1 MRLSPHLPGLLI
13 LSCALLPAFMCG
25 CSETSREESVG
36 APTSLEDTTGIA
48 VTSLVLEDLTRSI
61 VSDSVTVVN
70 VVPASKLSRLW
81 KPTSKDV
88 KRLQAA
94 QRILI
99 QGAGYEP
106 WRDRITVPQS
116 RLIDTSSGY
125 YDQFIRIPDAVTH
138 QHGPDGRHSHPGTV
152 WATWL
157 DPELLGSQL
166 QRITTACSE
175 LMPDQKDVFEQR
187 AARLTADIDNLER
200 QIVSI
205 RSLSEQ
211 TSGEGAE
218 LEVISDTSAPLYLA
232 KRLGWKLS
240 WLHWPE
246 PGESLSDSDR
256 EELKAILNERAK
268 KNEANGVP
276 VLFLLTSDR
285 SPDDAV
291 FAESLG
297 LKVVRIDLCEKMSDT
312 AAPVIKRLEKNL
324 QEIEKALI
332 SPEPKSR

>member
-1 MRLSPHLPGLLI
+1 MRLSRQLPGLFI
-13 LSCALLPAFMCG
+13 LSCALLSAFMSG
-25 CSETSREESVG
+25 CSDASREDVAGVQASSG
-36 APTSLEDTTGIA
+36 GSAGIA

-61 VSDSVTVVN
+61 VADSVEVVN
-70 VVPASKLSRLW
+70 VVPASKPSRLW

-88 KRLQAA
+88 KQLQGA

-125 YDQFIRIPDAVTH
+125 YDQLIRIPDAVTH

-175 LMPDQKDVFEQR
+175 LVPDHRDDYEQR
-187 AARLTADIDNLER
+187 TARLSAEIENLER
-200 QIVSI
+200 QIASI
-205 RSLSEQ
+205 TSLSEQ
-211 TSGEGAE
+211 ISGEGVE
-218 LEVISDTSAPLYLA
+218 LEVLSDTSAPLYLA
-232 KRLGWKLS
+232 RRIGWKLS

-246 PGESLSDSDR
+246 PGELLSDSDR
-256 EELKAILNERAK
+256 EELKEILNERAK
-268 KNEANGVP
+268 KSEANGAP
-276 VLFLLTSDR
+276 ALFLLRSDR

-324 QEIEKALI
+324 QEIEKALV
-332 SPEPKSR
+332 SSEPKIR